1 SDFAQEELGDIV
13 YVELPEPG
21 SNVTAGETFGVVE
34 SVKAAS
40 DVYSPISGEVTEV
53 NEALVDEPAKVNSD
67 PFSGGWMFKAKLSY
81 SGDLDK
87 LLDSGAYE
95 KHCES
100 AGDH

>member
-1 SDFAQEELGDIV
+1 MLQ
-13 YVELPEPG
+13 
-21 SNVTAGETFGVVE
+21 
-34 SVKAAS
+34 
-40 DVYSPISGEVTEV
+40 
-53 NEALVDEPAKVNSD
+53 VNSD
-67 PFSGGWMFKAKLSY
+67 PFSGGWMFKAKLSD